1 MTTVMNTPDTKE
13 DEALLLA
20 GIDAWSRAFEA
31 RDIDAMMAR
40 CHEDIVLFDIKPP
53 GLLKGVTAL
62 REMWA
67 QCLPYFP
74 KEFKSE
80 RKDLTLHVS
89 GDVAFM
95 HCLHRLVSE
104 DSFPGSEFWIRI
116 TVGYRK
122 INGEWK
128 AIHEHVSH
136 PFNPMTGQVVPIPT
150 V

>member
-1 MTTVMNTPDTKE
+1 MTTMAYTNTQE
-13 DEALLLA
+13 DEAALMA
-20 GIDAWSRAFEA
+20 GIERWSRAFEA
-31 RDIDAMMAR
+31 RDIDAMMVR

-53 GLLKGVTAL
+53 GLLKGVAAL
-62 REMWA
+62 RAMWET
-67 QCLPYFP
+67 CLPYFP
-74 KEFKSE
+74 KQFKSE

-95 HCLHRLVSE
+95 HCLHRLVTE
-104 DSFPGSEFWIRI
+104 EPLPGGEFWIRI

-122 INGEWK
+122 IEGEWK

-136 PFNPMTGQVVPIPT
+136 PFNPMTGQVEPIPT